1 MPITMIATS
10 TLAFSG
16 ASTLSGANTPPNMNG
31 NYTIS
36 TGAGTFSTA
45 HHDYEGGVESFTL
58 YSPPIKSRYSMVYWT
73 MQEAVPLPG
82 RHRRAI

>member
-36 TGAGTFSTA
+36 TGVGTFSTA

-58 YSPPIKSRYSMVYWT
+58 YSPPIASRVLDGVLDD
-73 MQEAVPLPG
+73 AG
-82 RHRRAI
+82 GRAAARRHRRAI